1 MGFYEPF
8 ISTYLKVIPRENMLF
23 LKFEEYIADPMG
35 TVMDK
40 VYPFLNLRNL
50 TNTEK
55 TRLSKKIK
63 KVKNKSSK
71 KLKLL
76 PETLELLRD
85 FYAPFNERLRDLL
98 GDDKW
103 LWQS

>member
-1 MGFYEPF
+1 
-8 ISTYLKVIPRENMLF
+8 MLF